1 MAKNNLTKQIERES
15 LARFD
20 ELNPFYTLRN
30 EMDRLFDNYFRGF
43 ELDRFGSGSLAFQ
56 PKVNVADS
64 EKEITVSV
72 EIPGMD
78 EDDIE
83 LALTKDALTIK
94 GEKREEKENKGKNYH
109 RMERTYGSF
118 SRTLPLPVE
127 INTDKAEA
135 AYNKGVLTIKL
146 PKTEQAVKETK
157 KIPIKKT

>member
-1 MAKNNLTKQIERES
+1 MAKGNLTKQNERES

-20 ELNPFYTLRN
+20 EWNPFYTLRN

-43 ELDRFGSGSLAFQ
+43 ELDRFGGGSLMFQ

-64 EKEITVSV
+64 EKEITVSI

-94 GEKREEKENKGKNYH
+94 GEKKEEKEDKGKNYH
-109 RMERTYGSF
+109 RMERTYG
-118 SRTLPLPVE
+118 
-127 INTDKAEA
+127 
-135 AYNKGVLTIKL
+135 
-146 PKTEQAVKETK
+146 
-157 KIPIKKT
+157 